1 MFPDTLNAQPQRAH
15 RGLNKSL
22 TFSLLGA
29 IFWLCDAVFRA
40 LIVFKTICLA

>member
-15 RGLNKSL
+15 TGLNK

-40 LIVFKTICLA
+40 AVVFKTICLA